1 MSENELIEDDII
13 WPFDENQENTKEKW
27 EKWKKWK
34 KEEKKVYAII
44 NWFIEIMDESRIK
57 NTDYAIYSKNWS
69 WFVIY
74 DLDKNKIR
82 PYVMDLLRQMK
93 IETLMSI
100 LIKVISIIV
109 FIILI
114 FSFVFFWKLNWLQ
127 KSLNSIIETNQNK
140 NIPNNI

>member
-1 MSENELIEDDII
+1 MNENEFFES
-13 WPFDENQENTKEKW
+13 E

-44 NWFIEIMDESRIK
+44 NWFVEIIDESRIK
-57 NTDYAIYSKNWS
+57 TTDYAIHSKDGS

-100 LIKVISIIV
+100 LIKVIFVIV

-114 FSFVFFWKLNWLQ
+114 FSFVFFSKINVLQ
-127 KSLNSIIETNQNK
+127 KNINSIIETNQNK

>member
-1 MSENELIEDDII
+1 MNENELLEDDII
-13 WPFDENQENTKEKW
+13 WPFYENEENIK

-34 KEEKKVYAII
+34 KEEKKVFAII
-44 NWFIEIMDESRIK
+44 NWFIEIIDESRIK

>member
-1 MSENELIEDDII
+1 MNENELLEDDII
-13 WPFDENQENTKEKW
+13 WPFNENEENIK

-44 NWFIEIMDESRIK
+44 NWFIEIIDESRIK

-114 FSFVFFWKLNWLQ
+114 FSFVFFGKLNWLQ